1 LASSPACTCAVRPVH
16 ARQPRSGV
24 GAGLDAWPQWTD
36 PALDH
41 LTAVVAWLD
50 GPEAM
55 RCRHGDLE
63 AHLQVDSRETYRL
76 LLQGHLDE
84 RARREPRRTGV
95 TGSDGVARPRVEN
108 GHQRGLTSVFGT
120 VTVTRKAYRAAPVRT
135 AADAA
140 AGVTPDH
147 AGSGAAWDGA
157 RVVKMPGNLH
167 PADAGLN
174 LPPGRPSAG
183 LARLAAIEAAR
194 GSYEDACDG
203 CCV

>member
-1 LASSPACTCAVRPVH
+1 MTSSPVCTCTVCPVH

-76 LLQGHLDE
+76 LLQG
-84 RARREPRRTGV
+84 
-95 TGSDGVARPRVEN
+95 
-108 GHQRGLTSVFGT
+108 
-120 VTVTRKAYRAAPVRT
+120 
-135 AADAA
+135 
-140 AGVTPDH
+140 TP
-147 AGSGAAWDGA
+147 G
-157 RVVKMPGNLH
+157 
-167 PADAGLN
+167 
-174 LPPGRPSAG
+174 
-183 LARLAAIEAAR
+183 
-194 GSYEDACDG
+194 
-203 CCV
+203 